1 MKALTLDTAAAAL
14 EALPGAHDLDTAQ
27 FPATARWVLKLL
39 DRAANGALLV
49 TFPDGQHA
57 RLGHGRP
64 IADIALSNWN
74 VFTAA
79 LKSGDIGFAETY
91 AARDW
96 TSSDPARV
104 LYFFVRNRAAAER
117 VIYGS
122 FWGSLAYRVKHLFNR
137 NTRKQAKKNITAHYD
152 LGNAFYSLWLDAS
165 MTYSSALFA
174 PHLQAPA
181 RELPAPVDEATLRSA
196 QDAKYRRV
204 LEELQL
210 QQPGRILEIGC
221 GWGGFAEAAAHAG
234 HAVRGL
240 TLSPSQ
246 LEYAQLRLRRQQLAA
261 DLVLQDY
268 RAEDGRFDGIASI
281 EMFEAV
287 GEEYWTSY
295 FDTVARCLKP
305 GARACIQTITIDEPL
320 FDRYRRSTDFIQQ
333 YIFPGGMLPS
343 PSVFRAQAAR
353 AGLRVVNEHRFG
365 PDYARTLTTWRARF
379 MKQAPAVRSLG
390 FDDRFARIWEFYLA
404 YCEAAFTEGNT
415 DVIQFTLI
423 KG

>member
-1 MKALTLDTAAAAL
+1 MKALTLDLNAAAL
-14 EALPGAHDLDTAQ
+14 EALPGADDLDSAQ
-27 FPATARWVLKLL
+27 FPTAARWVLRLL
-39 DRAANGALLV
+39 ARAEHGALLV

-64 IADIALSNWN
+64 TADIALSNWN
-74 VFTAA
+74 VFGAA

-104 LYFFVRNRAAAER
+104 LQFFVRNRAAAES

-122 FWGSLAYRVKHLFNR
+122 FWGSLAYRLKHLLNR
-137 NTRKQAKKNITAHYD
+137 NTRKQARKNITAHYD
-152 LGNAFYSLWLDAS
+152 LGNAFYALWLDDS
-165 MTYSSALFA
+165 MTYSAALFPPA
-174 PHLQAPA
+174 PQATA
-181 RELPAPVDEATLRSA
+181 RELPAPVDGAALVAA
-196 QDAKYRRV
+196 QRAKYARV

-210 QQPGRILEIGC
+210 ERAGRILEIGC
-221 GWGGFAEAAAHAG
+221 GWGGLAEAAARAG
-234 HAVRGL
+234 HQLRGL
-240 TLSPSQ
+240 TLSPAQ
-246 LEYAQLRLRRQQLAA
+246 LEYAQQRLRQAGCGA
-261 DLVLQDY
+261 ELVLQDY
-268 RAEDGRFDGIASI
+268 REERGQYDGIASI

-320 FDRYRRSTDFIQQ
+320 FERYRRSTDFIQQ

-343 PSVFRAQAAR
+343 PTVFRAQAAR
-353 AGLRVVNEHRFG
+353 AGLRVVNELRFG
-365 PDYARTLTTWRARF
+365 PDYARTLASWRARF
-379 MKQAPAVRSLG
+379 MRQLSAVRSLG
-390 FDDRFARIWEFYLA
+390 FDERFVRIWEFYLA
-404 YCEAAFTEGNT
+404 YCEAAFAEGNT
-415 DVIQFTLI
+415 DVVQFTLA